1 MLSSSSMIR
10 PSAPLMLLTKTMT
23 VPAVGLFDLPL
34 FTPIFTTVSLP
45 VLATKSA
52 VRALLKASPL
62 APNGGTPV
70 VPSRASVTHGVA
82 VPPFGPV
89 RQMMLRN
96 ESETYT
102 FPASSN
108 VRSEEHTSE
117 LQSQFHLVCR

>member
-34 FTPIFTTVSLP
+34 FTPIFTTVSIA
-45 VLATKSA
+45 VLATKERRPRLVEGEPVGA
-52 VRALLKASPL
+52 ERRHA
-62 APNGGTPV
+62 V

-108 VRSEEHTSE
+108 VSAFSPEPVR
-117 LQSQFHLVCR
+117 